1 MFISGSKFCVLEG
14 ISGRSGGSG
23 SGSVMCVLSG
33 VFRCRGY
40 SSVSRS
46 ISSSMSSGVF
56 SICIMCSRE
65 WGCVGV
71 SSIDWCVLVFVC
83 F

>member
-33 VFRCRGY
+33 VFRG
-40 SSVSRS
+40 
-46 ISSSMSSGVF
+46 
-56 SICIMCSRE
+56 
-65 WGCVGV
+65 
-71 SSIDWCVLVFVC
+71 
-83 F
+83 